1 MRHTTFTQN
10 DITNKCRSS
19 ITTNPSFQF
28 NMNDMA
34 RIRREMKEVIQNL
47 IKPFQ
52 EGKHHAEE
60 GNNDKGKGSKG
71 EDVPSSITMNQ
82 HVKGQ
87 DQDDKCVSC
96 DDGEM
101 KQDSSSAD
109 PHSTHSMTSSER
121 AKKEQV
127 EVADAIAKLRFAVAA
142 VSRTGKKERK
152 FEIKC
157 VSQKGR
163 QPRCNLCSE
172 LLERGDPHEEDQS
185 WHVITGGKHYC
196 MSCMEHFSSEEKRRI
211 WGMIQNR
218 KGEIGDGVQETFQE
232 NMQMWKEFECFAHIT
247 EDGRNATLQND

>member
-1 MRHTTFTQN
+1 MGSLYHHTVTLIRIILEYVEQHWRKGREWKERGKQSPKYVKGALFSRNSIPLINPVVPQQKNTCDCGVFVCRYAYNLYVMRHTTFTQN
-10 DITNKCRSS
+10 DITNNCRSS

-87 DQDDKCVSC
+87 DQDYKCVSC
-96 DDGEM
+96 DNGEM

-109 PHSTHSMTSSER
+109 PPETQYTDLVQHEIGSETGMNSTHSMTSSER
-121 AKKEQV
+121 AKKE
-127 EVADAIAKLRFAVAA
+127 
-142 VSRTGKKERK
+142 
-152 FEIKC
+152 
-157 VSQKGR
+157 
-163 QPRCNLCSE
+163 
-172 LLERGDPHEEDQS
+172 
-185 WHVITGGKHYC
+185 
-196 MSCMEHFSSEEKRRI
+196 
-211 WGMIQNR
+211 
-218 KGEIGDGVQETFQE
+218 
-232 NMQMWKEFECFAHIT
+232 
-247 EDGRNATLQND
+247 